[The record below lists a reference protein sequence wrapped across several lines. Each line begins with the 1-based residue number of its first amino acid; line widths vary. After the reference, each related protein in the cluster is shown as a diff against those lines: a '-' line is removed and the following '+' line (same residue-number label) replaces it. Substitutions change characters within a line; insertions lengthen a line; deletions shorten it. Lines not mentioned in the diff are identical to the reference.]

1 MGRTAGASCDACGDS
16 ELNVGYKCLSHLS
29 ALPPIVTGQLFQSE
43 MYFMLIVIIQL
54 GALAV
59 SATLLRRMAL
69 SAWERRLASIA
80 IIWYRLLQLAHWLL
94 RSSGTDYCDHPV
106 LIIAII
112 WY

>member
-1 MGRTAGASCDACGDS
+1 VDRSQLAVGRTAGASCDVCADS
-16 ELNVGYKCLSHLS
+16 ELNVGYACLSHLS

-59 SATLLRRMAL
+59 SATLLRRMVL

-80 IIWYRLLQLAHWLL
+80 IIWYR
-94 RSSGTDYCDHPV
+94 
-106 LIIAII
+106 
-112 WY
+112 